1 MKMLNTRIKKI
12 MMALLVVSL
21 TVFPLAACN
30 QKDSAKNVENIAG
43 INFEE
48 VVDVDFTTDN
58 GSSKEWHRVSDKE
71 EIDKITKQLDQ
82 IAVEK
87 KNDDE
92 AEGSHWSNLDWIV
105 VLKDKDGKVAK
116 IKSLKSKPDYL
127 IVTRTNTMKDSFYKT
142 QVNENMNDDVL
153 KNILAVANTN
163 FQNR

>member
-1 MKMLNTRIKKI
+1 MLNTRIKKI

-30 QKDSAKNVENIAG
+30 QKETAKNVENIAG

-48 VVDVDFTTDN
+48 VVNVDFTTETEN
-58 GSSKEWHRVSDKE
+58 SKEWHRVSDKE
-71 EIDKITKQLDQ
+71 EINKITKQLDQ
-82 IAVEK
+82 ISVDK
-87 KNDDE
+87 KNNDE
-92 AEGSHWSNLDWIV
+92 AEGSHWSNVDWIV

-116 IKSLKSKPDYL
+116 FKSLKSKPNYVV
-127 IVTRTNTMKDSFYKT
+127 VTRTNTMKDSFYKT
-142 QVNENMNDDVL
+142 EVNENMNEDVL